1 MSIFQE
7 SFQPYVDLQLKI
19 REAIL
24 KHGNTKSRF
33 GSPNL
38 KIGKGD
44 KAKKVKIKQG
54 SFYTNTIERQCTVR
68 MASGVDIN
76 NSSNTAKTFILEGGT
91 TKKGGGQRDGF
102 MHGNRKGNAYGS
114 PEIFADAKD
123 DFGIVPMPGI
133 IDANIRTKSAYGSLR
148 EAQVNF
154 VCHNRRQLEVLERLY
169 MRPGFPILV
178 EWQWTPYVDNNG
190 NIQKQVKTL
199 SSNGGMFW
207 NKTST
212 FNKMQEQIHKFKAQ
226 TGGNYDGFIGI
237 CKNFDFKATAAGGYE
252 CTTEIISTGE
262 VLDGLKGKRDGY
274 KIQTENDKEAREL
287 DNFEFFLEAI
297 KQYTLN
303 IDQFDEVSDMYV
315 SQYSVKNPDSDEV
328 WSTNVELFKHF
339 QLLAKS
345 IDSQSTQIFEA
356 LSVKQLED
364 IKKKEGEALVE
375 EYREDNG
382 KTVDPRDGKLG
393 IRHKFHGRTE
403 EGKQYES
410 ELKRIDAILNRFIIK
425 KGESISV
432 QADMK
437 IMAEEGI
444 EGSKYEKEYGSSKT
458 YIRWDFL
465 ANLINSYVLEEYKPK
480 ENISEINWTQKVKIP
495 QFKEA
500 YSYLDYTTDNFKEVK
515 IPRNQNEKGEGTDHF
530 PLNNILGISLDPSKC
545 LLPHQINQFIKGEY
559 LADGSRWNGDTIISK
574 GEAATAGPYS
584 IGFIF
589 FGVEYILEL
598 YASMRYDSD
607 GALNKKFSFLEFL
620 KKLWEEDTNAA
631 CAGTHNFLVHHDK
644 ENTSSIRVIDLLFQ
658 SGTKPDGLGLQPE
671 DLYEFHI
678 QDTNSIVR
686 DFNFNSTIPSAL
698 SSTMAIV
705 AQDPRSIGDVESV
718 TANALNKNLTSRFSD
733 FNNAYDFTEENIK
746 ARKDKEK
753 NLIVAARK
761 LFEYNINSLTGK
773 YNKTEKQISKG
784 ESNNPDYTSVQQA
797 MKNYKQVINTVEW
810 LQTRYPLTM
819 DEKGT
824 EFKIGEKLMAGA
836 LRKNIKITKSAI
848 IPLQFQ
854 CLLDGIGGVIIG
866 NVFRVDKKRLPI
878 GYQGDDIAFIVH
890 AESQT
895 ITSGQDW
902 TTEISGQLVLL
913 DIPQPEE
920 EMTGTI
926 ISPGDIAI
934 KGSILEGEDSPTPNA
949 NMVRGALKHFGY
961 REKDNWNYNEG
972 IHAQIS
978 TFGDIGNDI
987 KDAIISILYKISNCF
1002 LRLPKEQR
1010 PTIVIT
1016 GGNDRKSKT
1025 RHTLGNAIDFK
1036 IDKFYDPKDKKLKKL
1051 RPAFEEIYGTISEQK
1066 KIIHN
1071 KDFVNADLQKLGISA
1086 EGNDYELNFEDNITK
1101 RAIDNTIA
1109 TVDSILKGFV
1119 GNASAE
1125 GRLRYLNEY
1134 NYPSKHATGPHFHV
1148 SVGTSNASEGGP
1160 SSFTNSSAPQNYTGK
1175 KQEGGLDNLTLAQK
1189 TVNEKELVFY
1199 RDKFQPIIGYEI
1211 RPLQEDF
1218 YSGFHAPDQTD
1229 EATTQK

>member
-24 KHGNTKSRF
+24 KHGNTRSRF

-38 KIGKGD
+38 IIGKGD
-44 KAKKVKIKQG
+44 ESKKVKIKQG
-54 SFYTNTIERQCTVR
+54 SFYTNTVERQCTIR
-68 MASGVDIN
+68 MASGVDIDG
-76 NSSNTAKTFILEGGT
+76 SSDTAKTFILEGGT
-91 TKKGGGQRDGF
+91 IKKGGGQRDGF

-133 IDANIRTKSAYGSLR
+133 VDANIRTKSAYGSLR

-169 MRPGFPILV
+169 MRPGFPLLV

-190 NIQKQVKTL
+190 NIQKRVKTL

-212 FNKMQEQIHKFKAQ
+212 FNKMQDQIHKYKSQ

-237 CKNFDFKATAAGGYE
+237 CKNFDFKATPAGGYE

-262 VLDGLKGKRDGY
+262 VIDGLKGKRDGY
-274 KIQTENDKEAREL
+274 KIQTENDTEAKEL

-303 IDQFDEVSDMYV
+303 IDQFEEISDMYV
-315 SQYSVKNPDSDEV
+315 SNYKVKNPDSDKV
-328 WSTNVELFKHF
+328 WNTNVELFKHF
-339 QLLAKS
+339 QLLATTIAPES
-345 IDSQSTQIFEA
+345 AQIFEA
-356 LSVKQLED
+356 LSVKQLEG

-382 KTVDPRDGKLG
+382 KTIDPRDGKLG
-393 IRHKFHGRTE
+393 IRHTFHGRTD
-403 EGKQYES
+403 EGKKYES
-410 ELKRIDAILNRFIIK
+410 ELKRIDSILNRFIIK
-425 KGESISV
+425 KGEGISV
-432 QADMK
+432 QADMGQV
-437 IMAEEGI
+437 IIGD
-444 EGSKYEKEYGSSKT
+444 KEYGSPNT
-458 YIRWDFL
+458 YVRWDFL
-465 ANLINSYVLEEYKPK
+465 ANLINTHVLEEYKPK
-480 ENISEINWTQKVKIP
+480 ENISEINWTQKIKVP
-495 QFKEA
+495 GFSEA
-500 YSYLDYTTDNFKEVK
+500 YSYLDYTTTLTSPEVK
-515 IPRNQNEKGEGTDHF
+515 IPLKQNEKGEGTNHF
-530 PLNNILGISLDPSKC
+530 PLSNILGISLDPSKC

-559 LADGSRWNGDTIISK
+559 LADGARWNGDTIISK
-574 GEAATAGPYS
+574 GDAATAGPYS
-584 IGFIF
+584 IGFTYF
-589 FGVEYILEL
+589 SVEYLLKL

-607 GALNKKFSFLEFL
+607 GALNNNFKFLNFL
-620 KKLWEEDTNAA
+620 KRLWEEDVNNS
-631 CAGTHNFLVHHDK
+631 CAGTHNFLIHHDK

-733 FNNAYDFTEENIK
+733 FNNAYDFTEENIQV
-746 ARKDKEK
+746 RKDKEIDVIK
-753 NLIVAARK
+753 TARK
-761 LFEYNINSLTGK
+761 LYFYNVNSLTGA
-773 YNKTEKQISKG
+773 YNKTEKQLSKG
-784 ESNNPDYTSVQQA
+784 ETNNPDFSSVQQA
-797 MKNYKQVINTVEW
+797 MKNYKQLNDLVEW
-810 LQTRYPLTM
+810 LQTRYPLTN
-819 DEKGT
+819 EKKE
-824 EFKIGEKLMAGA
+824 EFKIDDKVMAGA

-866 NVFRVDKKRLPI
+866 NVFRVDKKRLPK

-920 EMTGTI
+920 EMTGVI

-934 KGSILEGEDSPTPNA
+934 KGSDLEGEDSPTPNA
-949 NMVRGALKHFGY
+949 DMVRGALKHFGY
-961 REKDNWNYNEG
+961 REKDNFDYVEG

-978 TFGDIGNDI
+978 TFGDIGDDI
-987 KDAIISILYKISNCF
+987 RDAIISILYKISNCF

-1010 PTIVIT
+1010 PIIMIT

-1036 IDKFYDPKDKKLKKL
+1036 IDKFYDPKQEKLVKL

-1071 KDFVNADLQKLGISA
+1071 KDFVNADLQKLGGGISA
-1086 EGNDYELNFEDNITK
+1086 EGNDFETNFEDNITK

-1109 TVDSILKGFV
+1109 TIDSILKGFV

-1148 SVGTSNASEGGP
+1148 SVGPSNASEGGP
-1160 SSFTNSSAPQNYTGK
+1160 GSFTNSSAPQNYTGR

-1189 TVNEKELVFY
+1189 TVNEKDLVFY
-1199 RDKFQPIIGYEI
+1199 RDEFQPIIGYEI

-1218 YSGFHAPDQTD
+1218 YSGFHAPDNAD

>member
-24 KHGNTKSRF
+24 KHGNTRSRF

-38 KIGKGD
+38 IIGKGD
-44 KAKKVKIKQG
+44 KSKKVKIKQG
-54 SFYTNTIERQCTVR
+54 SFYTNTVERQCTVR
-68 MASGVDIN
+68 MASGVDIDG
-76 NSSNTAKTFILEGGT
+76 SSDTAKTFILEGGT

-133 IDANIRTKSAYGSLR
+133 VDANIRTKSAYGSLR

-169 MRPGFPILV
+169 MRPGFPLLV

-190 NIQKQVKTL
+190 NIQKRVKSL

-212 FNKMQEQIHKFKAQ
+212 FNKMQDQIHKYKSQ

-237 CKNFDFKATAAGGYE
+237 CKNFDFKATPAGGYE

-262 VLDGLKGKRDGY
+262 VIDGLKGKRDGY
-274 KIQTENDKEAREL
+274 KIQTENDTEAREL

-297 KQYTLN
+297 KQYTIN
-303 IDQFDEVSDMYV
+303 IDQFEEISDMYV
-315 SQYSVKNPDSDEV
+315 SNYEVKNPDSDKV
-328 WSTNVELFKHF
+328 WNTNVELFKHF
-339 QLLAKS
+339 QLLATTIAPES
-345 IDSQSTQIFEA
+345 AQIFEA
-356 LSVKQLED
+356 LTVKQLEG

-382 KTVDPRDGKLG
+382 KTIDPRDGKLG
-393 IRHKFHGRTE
+393 IRHTFHGRTD
-403 EGKQYES
+403 EGKKYES
-410 ELKRIDAILNRFIIK
+410 ELKRIDSILNRFIIK
-425 KGESISV
+425 KGETISV
-432 QADMK
+432 QAD
-437 IMAEEGI
+437 I
-444 EGSKYEKEYGSSKT
+444 EQVKVDDKEYGSPNT
-458 YIRWDFL
+458 YVRWDFL
-465 ANLINSYVLEEYKPK
+465 ANLINTHVLEEYKPK
-480 ENISEINWTQKVKIP
+480 ENISEINWTQKVKVP
-495 QFKEA
+495 GFSEA
-500 YSYLDYTTDNFKEVK
+500 YSYLDYTTTLTSPEVK
-515 IPRNQNEKGEGTDHF
+515 IPLKQNEKGEGTNHF

-545 LLPHQINQFIKGEY
+545 LLPHQINQFLKGEY
-559 LADGSRWNGDTIISK
+559 LADGARWNGDTIISK
-574 GEAATAGPYS
+574 GDAATAGPYS
-584 IGFIF
+584 IGFTYF
-589 FGVEYILEL
+589 SVEYLLKL

-607 GALNKKFSFLEFL
+607 GALNNNFKFLNFL
-620 KKLWEEDTNAA
+620 KRLWEEDVNNS
-631 CAGTHNFLVHHDK
+631 CAGTHNFLIHHDK

-733 FNNAYDFTEENIK
+733 FNNAYDFTEENIQ
-746 ARKDKEK
+746 ARKDKEIDVIK
-753 NLIVAARK
+753 TARK
-761 LFEYNINSLTGK
+761 LFFYNANSLTGA
-773 YNKTEKQISKG
+773 YNKTEKQLSKG
-784 ESNNPDYTSVQQA
+784 ETNNPDYSSVQQA
-797 MKNYKQVINTVEW
+797 MKNYKQLNDLVEW
-810 LQTRYPLTM
+810 LQTRYPLTN
-819 DEKGT
+819 EKKE
-824 EFKIGEKLMAGA
+824 EFKIDDKIMAGA

-866 NVFRVDKKRLPI
+866 NVFRVDKKRLPK

-913 DIPQPEE
+913 DIPQSEE
-920 EMTGTI
+920 LMTGTI

-934 KGSILEGEDSPTPNA
+934 KGSDLEGENSPTPNA
-949 NMVRGALKHFGY
+949 DMLRGALKHFGY
-961 REKDNWNYNEG
+961 REKDNFDYVEG

-978 TFGDIGNDI
+978 TFGDIGDEI
-987 KDAIISILYKISNCF
+987 RDAIVSILYKISNCF
-1002 LRLPKEQR
+1002 LKLPKEQR
-1010 PTIVIT
+1010 PIIMIT

-1036 IDKFYDPKDKKLKKL
+1036 IDKFYDLKQEKLVKL

-1071 KDFVNADLQKLGISA
+1071 KDFENADLQKLGGGISA
-1086 EGNDYELNFEDNITK
+1086 EGNDFELNFEDNVTK

-1109 TVDSILKGFV
+1109 TIDSILKGFA

-1148 SVGTSNASEGGP
+1148 SVGPPNASEGGP
-1160 SSFTNSSAPQNYTGK
+1160 GSFTNSSAPQNYTGR

-1189 TVNEKELVFY
+1189 TVNEGNLVFY
-1199 RDKFQPIIGYEI
+1199 RDEFQPITGYDI
-1211 RPLQEDF
+1211 RTLHGDF
-1218 YSGFHAPDQTD
+1218 YSGHWLAD
-1229 EATTQK
+1229 ENDTATSQGR